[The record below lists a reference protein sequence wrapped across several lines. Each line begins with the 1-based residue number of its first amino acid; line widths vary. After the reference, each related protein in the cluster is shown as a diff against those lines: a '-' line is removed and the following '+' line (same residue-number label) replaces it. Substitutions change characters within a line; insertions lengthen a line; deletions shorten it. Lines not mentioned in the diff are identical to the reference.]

1 MTSKVKRCGR
11 FLTSRVMDFGYSQR
25 DPPRVSQE
33 DEMQRIALPHIALRP
48 SSPSFERWRGAMRLW
63 RRRDRERGQLAQMS
77 EAELHDIGVT
87 SAERWAEINKPCWR
101 G

>member
-1 MTSKVKRCGR
+1 MLRI
-11 FLTSRVMDFGYSQR
+11 
-25 DPPRVSQE
+25 VSLHL
-33 DEMQRIALPHIALRP
+33 ALEL

-63 RRRDRERGQLAQMS
+63 RRRDRERDQLARMS

-87 SAERWAEINKPCWR
+87 PAERWAEINKPCWR